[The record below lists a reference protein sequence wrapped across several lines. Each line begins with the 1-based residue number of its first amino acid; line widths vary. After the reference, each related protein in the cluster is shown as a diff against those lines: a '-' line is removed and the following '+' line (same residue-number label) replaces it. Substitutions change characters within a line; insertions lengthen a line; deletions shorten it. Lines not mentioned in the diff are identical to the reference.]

1 MYRILFV
8 CTGNICRSPTA
19 EGILR
24 DLVRDAGLGATIE
37 LDSAGLYRGH
47 VGEPP
52 DALARLAARGR
63 GYVLDDL
70 RARAFRD
77 KDFFDFD
84 LILGMD
90 GGHVHDM
97 RVRAPDG
104 ARDRI
109 RLFNDMSREN
119 KGRDVPDPYGQSA
132 AVYQSTLDMI
142 EVGCRD
148 LMEALIA
155 QRPDQRAQ

>member
-24 DLVRDAGLGATIE
+24 ELLRDAGLGDTIE
-37 LDSAGLYRGH
+37 LESAGLYDGH
-47 VGEPP
+47 VGAPP
-52 DALARLAARGR
+52 DTLARLAARGR

-70 RARAFRD
+70 RARAFRET
-77 KDFFDFD
+77 DFRDFD

-97 RVRAPDG
+97 RLRAPDG

-119 KGRDVPDPYGQSA
+119 KGRDVPDPYGRSA
-132 AVYQSTLDMI
+132 DVYQSTLDMI
-142 EVGCRD
+142 EIGCRD
-148 LMEALIA
+148 LRDALVA
-155 QRPDQRAQ
+155 QRPDRGPL

>member
-19 EGILR
+19 EGISRNL
-24 DLVRDAGLGATIE
+24 LVEAGLDDTIE
-37 LDSAGLYRGH
+37 LDSAGLYNGH
-47 VGEPP
+47 AGEPP

-63 GYVLDDL
+63 GYILDDL

-77 KDFFDFD
+77 VDFREFD

-104 ARDRI
+104 ARDRV
-109 RLFNDMSREN
+109 RLFNDMSRTS
-119 KGRDVPDPYGQSA
+119 KGKDVPDPYGRSA
-132 AVYQSTLDMI
+132 DVYQSTLDMI
-142 EVGCRD
+142 ETGCRD
-148 LMEALIA
+148 LVGALVA
-155 QRPDQRAQ
+155 QRPDQR